1 LRERNYRLFAGGQAV
16 SLIGT
21 WMQRIAQD
29 WLVLELS
36 HSSPVALGVA
46 TALQFTPTLLL
57 SLWGGVLADRY
68 DKRCALILLQSGMGL
83 TALVLGLLDVTG
95 LVQLWHVYL
104 LCVVLGGF
112 SALDIPVRQ
121 AFVSELVGPDQLTN
135 AVGLNSMNFNAA
147 RITGPAVA
155 GLLITAVGTGWVFLI
170 NAASFLGVLLGLAAM
185 DPSRLHRTGG
195 VPRERGQVRAGLR
208 YVRGHPVLPGLLLLL
223 FVVATFGINFYLTLP
238 LLARNVF
245 DAGPEAYGWL
255 TATLAV
261 GSLLGATLGAR
272 RVGKPRLRVVIV
284 AGLALGVLETASGL
298 MPNLVTT
305 AILLVPL
312 GVATLAFTTAVNA
325 SVQLTAEP
333 SLRGRVMGLY
343 ILLFLGGTPLG
354 APLLGLLG
362 EHLGGRAP
370 TVAGGAL
377 TTVAVL
383 LVALWL
389 RRSLAT
395 RSREPVTPPCPST
408 KARLT

>member
-1 LRERNYRLFAGGQAV
+1 
-16 SLIGT
+16 
-21 WMQRIAQD
+21 
-29 WLVLELS
+29 
-36 HSSPVALGVA
+36 
-46 TALQFTPTLLL
+46 
-57 SLWGGVLADRY
+57 
-68 DKRCALILLQSGMGL
+68 
-83 TALVLGLLDVTG
+83 
-95 LVQLWHVYL
+95 
-104 LCVVLGGF
+104 
-112 SALDIPVRQ
+112 
-121 AFVSELVGPDQLTN
+121 
-135 AVGLNSMNFNAA
+135 
-147 RITGPAVA
+147 
-155 GLLITAVGTGWVFLI
+155 
-170 NAASFLGVLLGLAAM
+170 
-185 DPSRLHRTGG
+185 
-195 VPRERGQVRAGLR
+195 
-208 YVRGHPVLPGLLLLL
+208 
-223 FVVATFGINFYLTLP
+223 
-238 LLARNVF
+238 
-245 DAGPEAYGWL
+245 
-255 TATLAV
+255 
-261 GSLLGATLGAR
+261 
-272 RVGKPRLRVVIV
+272 
-284 AGLALGVLETASGL
+284 

-370 TVAGGAL
+370 TVAGGVL